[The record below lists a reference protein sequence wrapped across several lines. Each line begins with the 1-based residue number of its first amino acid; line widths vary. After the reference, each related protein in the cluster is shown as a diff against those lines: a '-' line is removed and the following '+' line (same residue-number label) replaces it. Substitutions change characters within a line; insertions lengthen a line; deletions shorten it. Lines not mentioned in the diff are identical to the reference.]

1 MLKSL
6 LKVWAPEDSFED
18 SCKLKNF
25 NSKISPERNLF
36 NAQFKRAEK
45 LSLRRATL
53 RLTSGYT
60 QARSP
65 LCAAFPVVKRLL
77 RPRGI

>member
-25 NSKISPERNLF
+25 NAKISPERNLF

-53 RLTSGYT
+53 RLTSGST

-65 LCAAFPVVKRLL
+65 SCAAFPVVRRLL